1 MNQTPTQSLTGPKR
15 FGVRSLVIVILLI
28 AAAGTCALIL
38 RPRAELQPRAELTF
52 TETVLPGCVETHYA
66 VTQDQLRVT
75 RNGKT
80 IARVPASPGLL
91 AAIRNPVIG
100 ALADRYD
107 ELGTDDGIHVDFR
120 FASGRTNKEI
130 RVKNRYVPS
139 LSRILDECNRSLP
152 TAAQSRLNLAFVW
165 QRKSLEE
172 LAARMKAD
180 TSLPAHARVQIL
192 EELYKAA
199 SELPEPSNTPAGT
212 EPSPPKSRE

>member
-1 MNQTPTQSLTGPKR
+1 MNQTPTQSLTGPKWLR
-15 FGVRSLVIVILLI
+15 VRILVIVILLI
-28 AAAGTCALIL
+28 STAGTWALV
-38 RPRAELQPRAELTF
+38 LQPRAELMF

-75 RNGKT
+75 RNGWT

-91 AAIRNPVIG
+91 AAIRNPSIES
-100 ALADRYD
+100 LTNRY
-107 ELGTDDGIHVDFR
+107 EEPLVSDGIHIDFR

-152 TAAQSRLNLAFVW
+152 AAAQSRLNLAFVW

-172 LAARMKAD
+172 LAARTKAD

-199 SELPEPSNTPAGT
+199 SELPEPSATAAGT